1 MLGSALGDVLDQAGG
16 RDVMEDVERLRK
28 AAIEL
33 RQCRGV
39 AAMNKLA
46 TVVDLVDALDL
57 DRAEV
62 VARAF
67 TVYFQ
72 LVNLAE
78 ERHRVRILRQR
89 SHAPV
94 AVAESLTGTLQE
106 LRSELD
112 QPSLEALVGR
122 LELRPVL
129 TAHPTEAR
137 RRAVVDSLRRIAQLL
152 ERLDDSRL
160 SASDLSDARR
170 RLSEQLHILWHT
182 SQLRRQRPAP
192 LDEVR
197 SVMSVFD
204 ESLFAVVPDL
214 YRELERASAGSA
226 KQTGQGRAFAGRP
239 FLAWST
245 WVGGD
250 RDGNPNVTHAVTE
263 AAVNLQSEMVLA
275 ALEGTARRLG
285 RTLTMSELTT
295 PPSAG
300 LSAMIEKASERAGAA
315 ARRIRARAPG
325 EPHREAMLL
334 AAERL
339 RATRL
344 REPGEYA
351 GCEAF
356 LADLATVQD
365 SLRQAGEEAIAGGE
379 LQHLIWQAE
388 TFRFHLA
395 SMEVRQHSQTH
406 RRVLAELLP
415 GRECD
420 LSTLGALAE
429 GESVKPLNAPSALTT
444 ETLETLRSM
453 ARVQKRHGSAACR
466 RYVVSFSRS
475 PADLIGVL
483 ALARLAVPDGSL
495 DLDVVPLFE
504 SPGDLSNATTILD
517 DLLAVPVWRAWLE
530 RRGQRLEV
538 MLGYSDA
545 SKETGYLAANL
556 ALYKAQV
563 ALVAWAR
570 RHEVSLTLFHGRGG
584 AIGRGGGPAGRA
596 IRSQAPGSVAG
607 RFKVTEQGE
616 VIFARYG
623 NPAIALRHLEQ
634 VSSAVLSS
642 STPRHES
649 GLAAAEKRFAEAAE
663 LMAAASAEAYRG
675 LVNAPGFAE
684 FFAEVTPLEQIGQ
697 LPLGSRPARRGTDEA
712 RGLEGLRAIPW
723 SFAWSQNRCNLPG
736 WFGLGTGLKAA
747 LDGKGLAHLKQML
760 LEWPLLASVVDN
772 AEMSLAKADPMIAGL
787 YLELG
792 RRPDLVDTI
801 RDEYRLTRTLLLEL
815 TGRERLLDGHPIL
828 QLAVNLRNPYV
839 DALSFLQLRFLRELR
854 RAGPSGARSAQL
866 SHLVRLTLNGIA
878 AGLQNTG

>member
-1 MLGSALGDVLDQAGG
+1 
-16 RDVMEDVERLRK
+16 
-28 AAIEL
+28 
-33 RQCRGV
+33 
-39 AAMNKLA
+39 
-46 TVVDLVDALDL
+46 
-57 DRAEV
+57 
-62 VARAF
+62 
-67 TVYFQ
+67 
-72 LVNLAE
+72 
-78 ERHRVRILRQR
+78 
-89 SHAPV
+89 
-94 AVAESLTGTLQE
+94 
-106 LRSELD
+106 
-112 QPSLEALVGR
+112 
-122 LELRPVL
+122 
-129 TAHPTEAR
+129 
-137 RRAVVDSLRRIAQLL
+137 
-152 ERLDDSRL
+152 
-160 SASDLSDARR
+160 
-170 RLSEQLHILWHT
+170 
-182 SQLRRQRPAP
+182 
-192 LDEVR
+192 
-197 SVMSVFD
+197 
-204 ESLFAVVPDL
+204 
-214 YRELERASAGSA
+214 
-226 KQTGQGRAFAGRP
+226 
-239 FLAWST
+239 
-245 WVGGD
+245 
-250 RDGNPNVTHAVTE
+250 
-263 AAVNLQSEMVLA
+263 
-275 ALEGTARRLG
+275 
-285 RTLTMSELTT
+285 
-295 PPSAG
+295 
-300 LSAMIEKASERAGAA
+300 
-315 ARRIRARAPG
+315 
-325 EPHREAMLL
+325 
-334 AAERL
+334 
-339 RATRL
+339 
-344 REPGEYA
+344 
-351 GCEAF
+351 
-356 LADLATVQD
+356 
-365 SLRQAGEEAIAGGE
+365 
-379 LQHLIWQAE
+379 
-388 TFRFHLA
+388 
-395 SMEVRQHSQTH
+395 
-406 RRVLAELLP
+406 
-415 GRECD
+415 
-420 LSTLGALAE
+420 
-429 GESVKPLNAPSALTT
+429 
-444 ETLETLRSM
+444 
-453 ARVQKRHGSAACR
+453 
-466 RYVVSFSRS
+466 
-475 PADLIGVL
+475 
-483 ALARLAVPDGSL
+483 
-495 DLDVVPLFE
+495 LDVVPLFE